1 MICKDCKNYEK
12 ADSQSVLQAKYNGAV
27 SEIRRLS
34 QKNDDLY
41 STFKILEDNYD
52 RIYDENQRL
61 IKENCDLKDP
71 NKWGL
76 RPTHTITTYLG
87 KPLEYWG
94 TLQAV
99 NESLYD
105 DLKKAREELEHI
117 KRVMPARIGGWYLG
131 KPLSYWEKLESSWSA
146 LADENADLKRHND
159 NLMDRIDK
167 ALDYL
172 KP

>member
-1 MICKDCKNYEK
+1 MNCKDCKHYEK
-12 ADSQSVLQAKYNGAV
+12 ADSQAVLQAKHNGAV

-76 RPTHTITTYLG
+76 RPTHTITTYMG
-87 KPLEYWG
+87 KPLEYWSDLERKYNRLANENLD
-94 TLQAV
+94 LQ
-99 NESLYD
+99 
-105 DLKKAREELEHI
+105 R
-117 KRVMPARIGGWYLG
+117 R
-131 KPLSYWEKLESSWSA
+131 
-146 LADENADLKRHND
+146 ND